1 MKSLLEKTLSFIAE
15 FRDQFEE
22 MPCSNDFLDDY
33 SWNLK
38 QGLAQAESLTPDQKR
53 HLLTKAA
60 DLLKI
65 ISAEWDKCEVVL
77 GNNLRLAMVERLQA
91 NIRETIR
98 GLNKAPVTCSRAN
111 GRYVSGH

>member
-1 MKSLLEKTLSFIAE
+1 MKPLLEKTLIILAE

-38 QGLAQAESLTPDQKR
+38 QSLAQAESLTPDQKR

-60 DLLKI
+60 DLLKVI
-65 ISAEWDKCEVVL
+65 AAEWDKSEAVL
-77 GNNLRLAMVERLQA
+77 GNHLRLAMVERLQKD
-91 NIRETIR
+91 IRQAIR
-98 GLNKAPVTCSRAN
+98 G
-111 GRYVSGH
+111 